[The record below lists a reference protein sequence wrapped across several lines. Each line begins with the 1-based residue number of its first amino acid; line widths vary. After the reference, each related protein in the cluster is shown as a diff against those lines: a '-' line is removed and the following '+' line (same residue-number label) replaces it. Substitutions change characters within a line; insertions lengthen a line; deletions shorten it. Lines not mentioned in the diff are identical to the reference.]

1 MQAQS
6 TRHIM
11 LIEPAAFY
19 ANPETMGTNVY
30 QIDKHEDK
38 AVIYDRALTEFRGFR
53 DKLVEHGVMV
63 STVRG
68 YADSPDMLF
77 PNWASTHADG
87 TLVIYPML
95 SENRRAEHSVEMVAL
110 LSTQYDRTIDL
121 TPYESQGQFLEA
133 TGSLALDR
141 VNRVAYAGLSAR
153 TDEKMVRLWC
163 EKMGFTPVIFETRSH
178 TGLPIYHTDLVV
190 FIGTEIAGIAT
201 KCILEP
207 YRDTVLQHLS
217 KTHEIVELTA
227 AQQQAFCGNSLEVL
241 GANNERYL
249 VMSDTAFNALTAE
262 QKATFGKHFKS
273 IIHAPIPTIEQY
285 GGGSAR
291 CLMMEMF

>member
-1 MQAQS
+1 MTTQS
-6 TRHIM
+6 IRHIM

-19 ANPETMGTNVY
+19 ANPETMSTNVY
-30 QIDKHEDK
+30 QVDTHEDRN
-38 AVIYDRALTEFRGFR
+38 IIFSSALREFRGFR
-53 DKLVEHGVMV
+53 DTLVEHGVLV

-95 SENRRAEHSVEMVAL
+95 SENRRAEHSAEMVAL
-110 LSTQYDRTIDL
+110 MSQRYNRTIDL

-141 VNRVAYAGLSAR
+141 INRVVYAGLSAR
-153 TDEKMVRLWC
+153 TDENMVRLWC
-163 EKMGFTPVIFETRSH
+163 DKMGFTPVIFETRSH

-190 FIGTEIAGIAT
+190 FIGTDIAGIAT
-201 KCILEP
+201 ECILEP
-207 YRDTVLQHLS
+207 YRNTVLKSLA

-241 GANNERYL
+241 GADNERYL
-249 VMSDTAFNALTAE
+249 VMSDTAFAALTDS

-273 IIHAPIPTIEQY
+273 IIHAPIPTIEMY